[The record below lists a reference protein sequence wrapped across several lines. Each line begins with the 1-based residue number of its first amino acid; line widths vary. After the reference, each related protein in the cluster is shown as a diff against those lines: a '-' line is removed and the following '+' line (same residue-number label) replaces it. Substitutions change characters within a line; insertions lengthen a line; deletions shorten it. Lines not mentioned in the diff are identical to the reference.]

1 MVKIIIKRLGKNS
14 RTVMGW
20 KQQAKEAKGGC
31 TVSAIVFKKSIAI
44 QFMFYDD
51 DDASM
56 FLLTNGI
63 VPDYSSKELIRNE
76 KKDSR
81 KQ

>member
-1 MVKIIIKRLGKNS
+1 MVKIIIKRLGKNT

-20 KQQAKEAKGGC
+20 KLQAKEMAGGC
-31 TVSAIVFKKSIAI
+31 TISSIVFKKAIAI
-44 QFMFYDD
+44 QFIFYDD

-63 VPDYSSKELIRNE
+63 VPDYSSKELIYHE